1 MHSRNEDTERATAS
15 RPQISVV
22 VNFFNMRREAQRT
35 LYSMTSE
42 YQRDISASQFEVIAV
57 DNGST
62 EPLDENSVRAYG
74 ENFHYVYYETTSKSP
89 AATLNQAVSI
99 ASAPLVLIVI
109 DGARILSPGILAYTL
124 RAAKAF
130 QNPVVCT
137 LAMHIG
143 PELQNETMLQ
153 GYDQVFEDALL
164 EKTAWKENGYEL
176 FHVSSVAASS
186 GTGFFS
192 PLSESNCIGLYK
204 STFFDLG
211 GFDERF
217 ESPGGGLV
225 NLDFF
230 NRILEQSDIEPV
242 MLLGE
247 ATFHQFHGGVA
258 TNVPKSGHPWPEFA
272 KEYETIR
279 GRPFERVVKPTHY
292 FGHLPPQCRHL
303 ASG

>member
-1 MHSRNEDTERATAS
+1 MHSRTENIERATAS
-15 RPQISVV
+15 QPQISVV
-22 VNFFNMRREAQRT
+22 ANFFNMRREARRT

-62 EPLDENSVRAYG
+62 EPLDENSVRAFG
-74 ENFHYVYYETTSKSP
+74 ENFQYAYYQTTSESP
-89 AATLNQAVSI
+89 AATLNQAVGI
-99 ASAPLVLIVI
+99 ASAPLILIVL

-124 RAAKAF
+124 KAAKAF
-130 QNPVVCT
+130 QNPFIYT

-143 PELQNETMLQ
+143 SELQNESMLQ
-153 GYDQVFEDALL
+153 GYDQAVEDALL
-164 EKTAWKENGYEL
+164 EKTPWKENGYEL
-176 FHVSSVAASS
+176 FRVSSVATSS

-192 PLSESNCIGLYK
+192 ALSESNCIGLYK
-204 STFFDLG
+204 STFSDLG

-230 NRILEQSDIEPV
+230 NRIREQSDIESV

-247 ATFHQFHGGVA
+247 ATFHQFHRGVA
-258 TNVPKSGHPWPEFA
+258 TNVPKSEHPWSEFH
-272 KEYETIR
+272 KEYEAIR

-303 ASG
+303 AGD